1 MAVSDTFMQA
11 FDTFE
16 EVAPFIRIAIM
27 IVIFFII
34 FNILLGLIK
43 SKLLK
48 KAKTKQ
54 QIANVEIFTRIFKYF
69 SFAILILGII
79 FSYTGSWTGFGV
91 TLGLLSAALGFAL
104 QKPLAGL
111 VAWMIIITTK
121 PFEIGD
127 RIVIGDNK
135 FRGDVEAI
143 TLTHI
148 HLNELGGLTPAEDQ
162 SGRKLMVPNFSIFEQ
177 NVVNYTAEDEF
188 ILSEVSTNVTYE
200 GDLDKAIDISLE
212 SARDATKEFSKIPK
226 EPYVRLNFGANGV
239 DVIVRFFCPARRVNG
254 TKTRVVKGIY
264 DRVKQVPD
272 VDFAYPHTEFL
283 IKKNPENPAEFI
295 KSQGFRK
302 KIIKKIIKKKNQ
314 KEKP

>member
-1 MAVSDTFMQA
+1 MAVTDTFLQA

-16 EVAPFIRIAIM
+16 EVVPFIRIAIM
-27 IVIFFII
+27 IIIFFII
-34 FNILLGLIK
+34 FNILLNLIK
-43 SKLLK
+43 NKLLK

-54 QIANVEIFTRIFKYF
+54 QVANVEIFTRIFKYF
-69 SFAILILGII
+69 SFAILFLGII

-104 QKPLAGL
+104 QKPIAGL
-111 VAWMIIITTK
+111 VAWIVIVTTK

-148 HLNELGGLTPAEDQ
+148 YLNELGGLTPAEDH
-162 SGRKLMVPNFSIFEQ
+162 SGRKLIVPNFSIFEQ
-177 NVVNYTAEDEF
+177 NVVNYTADDEF
-188 ILSEVSTNVTYE
+188 VLAQVSTNVTYE
-200 GDLDKAIDISLE
+200 GDLDKAIEISLE

-264 DRVKQVPD
+264 DRVKNVSD

-283 IKKNPENPAEFI
+283 IKKSPENPAEFI
-295 KSQGFRK
+295 KSNGLRK
-302 KIIKKIIKKKNQ
+302 KKIQDKLNSKTKKAN
-314 KEKP
+314 